1 MRERTYKQIEA
12 SRNRRLWFTQVAMPM
27 ASMAVMV
34 GVTLYENN
42 LQFRY
47 TVNEKLED
55 VKNFFHKDKKKD

>member
-12 SRNRRLWFTQVAMPM
+12 SRNRRVWVTQVAMPV

-34 GVTLYENN
+34 GVTLYNNN

>member
-12 SRNRRLWFTQVAMPM
+12 SRNRRLWVTQVVIPVASIGTM
-27 ASMAVMV
+27 AFTTM
-34 GVTLYENN
+34 YNNN

-47 TVNEKLED
+47 TINKKLED

>member
-12 SRNRRLWFTQVAMPM
+12 SRNRRLWVTQVAMPV

-34 GVTLYENN
+34 GVTLYNNN

>member
-12 SRNRRLWFTQVAMPM
+12 SRNRRLWITQVAMPV
-27 ASMAVMV
+27 ASMTVMV
-34 GVTLYENN
+34 GVTLYNNN

-55 VKNFFHKDKKKD
+55 VKNFFHKNKKKD

>member
-12 SRNRRLWFTQVAMPM
+12 SRNRRLWVTQVAMPV

-34 GVTLYENN
+34 GVTLYNNN

-47 TVNEKLED
+47 AVNEKLED